1 MIRPQDIPRP
11 FYLDLPGK
19 YYHRHTW
26 GAQFRPAGRP
36 SVKGGRWQIRK
47 MRDGR
52 WRAWTSGQAKT
63 FSMYFYDFEEA
74 IAWAQLIAAAY
85 ADKLNVRD
93 RYYLLLCAKR
103 VMQDYNKAQRRL
115 RKEPNRLD
123 KARRTR

>member
-1 MIRPQDIPRP
+1 
-11 FYLDLPGK
+11 
-19 YYHRHTW
+19 
-26 GAQFRPAGRP
+26 
-36 SVKGGRWQIRK
+36 
-47 MRDGR
+47 
-52 WRAWTSGQAKT
+52 
-63 FSMYFYDFEEA
+63 MYFYDFEEA